1 MQTAPFLEYTM
12 IPILR
17 EKLMGTSADLASK
30 ITFDKRLANAG
41 NAL

>member
-1 MQTAPFLEYTM
+1 MQAAPRFQYTM

-17 EKLMGTSADLASK
+17 RKLMGTSADLASK
-30 ITFDKRLANAG
+30 ITLDKRLANAG